1 MKKTIRLVAVL
12 MIVAMLAV
20 SLTSCSKMLSGKYV
34 AEIEIPFLGES
45 TVVYEFIG
53 NKVTYTAT
61 SKGAFGSEKTET
73 KTGTYEIMED
83 NDDPSKL
90 VIAFEFEGEDRYTR
104 SFSEGE
110 NVDGEKI
117 ITIGGV
123 DYKKSK

>member
-34 AEIEIPFLGES
+34 SES
-45 TVVYEFIG
+45 GIGDLAGARTVYEFNG
-53 NKVTYTAT
+53 NKVTMTITT
-61 SKGAFGSEKTET
+61 SNFITGESTES

-117 ITIGGV
+117 ITIGGI

>member
-61 SKGAFGSEKTET
+61 SKGTFGTEKTET

-117 ITIGGV
+117 ITIGGI
-123 DYKKSK
+123 DYKQTK

>member
-34 AEIEIPFLGES
+34 AEIEVPFLGES
-45 TVVYEFIG
+45 TVVYEFSG

-61 SKGAFGSEKTET
+61 SKGTFGTEKTET

-117 ITIGGV
+117 ITIGGI

>member
-45 TVVYEFIG
+45 TVVYEFSG

-61 SKGAFGSEKTET
+61 SKGTFGSEKTET

>member
-34 AEIEIPFLGES
+34 SES
-45 TVVYEFIG
+45 GIGDLVGARTVYEFKG
-53 NKVTYTAT
+53 NKVTMTITT
-61 SKGAFGSEKTET
+61 SNIITGESTES

-83 NDDPSKL
+83 NDDPDKL

>member
-61 SKGAFGSEKTET
+61 SKGAFGGEKTET

>member
-20 SLTSCSKMLSGKYV
+20 SLTSCSKMLSGKSV

-45 TVVYEFIG
+45 TVVYEFSG

-61 SKGAFGSEKTET
+61 SKGTFGSEKTET

>member
-1 MKKTIRLVAVL
+1 MKKTIRLVAIL

-20 SLTSCSKMLSGKYV
+20 SLTSCSKMLYGKYV
-34 AEIEIPFLGES
+34 AEGGLGDLAGAK
-45 TVVYEFIG
+45 TVYEFIG
-53 NKVTYTAT
+53 NKVTVTT
-61 SKGAFGSEKTET
+61 TTNNFITGEKTTT

-90 VIAFEFEGEDRYTR
+90 IIAFEFEGEDRYTR

-123 DYKKSK
+123 DYKKAE

>member
-20 SLTSCSKMLSGKYV
+20 SLTSCSKMLNGKYV
-34 AEIEIPFLGES
+34 AEMEIPFLGES
-45 TVVYEFIG
+45 TVVYEFTG

>member
-34 AEIEIPFLGES
+34 SETDAGFIGES
-45 TVVYEFIG
+45 TEVYEFSG
-53 NKVTYTAT
+53 NKVTYTST
-61 SKGAFGSEKTET
+61 TDMLGKESTTT

-83 NDDPSKL
+83 NDDPEKL

-123 DYKKSK
+123 DYKKAD